1 MNSFFGLDFG
11 TTNSALSIN
20 ENGNVR
26 LIDIDEFNLA
36 GKTLRSILFFNENGN
51 VFVGQSA
58 VNEYLKDRAN
68 GRLMQSIKTSLPHKN
83 FTHTDI
89 YGKKYTLEDLIAV
102 ILKHIKQIG
111 EKDAGYEI
119 NDVVLGRPAV
129 FSANKEED
137 ALAEERLK
145 KAAQNAGFKNI
156 RFQFE
161 PIAAALSFEKSLK
174 ENEEKKVLV
183 GDFGGGTSDFTI
195 IKAYGENTK
204 NKNADSR
211 KKDVLG
217 ISGIYIGGDIFDS
230 DLMWG
235 KIAKY
240 FGKDV
245 RYKSVSGGILHL
257 PSSITWTLRKWY
269 LIPQL
274 KNEEVF
280 KILSQIKPNCDDK
293 QAIQNLENLIREN
306 FGLMLFESI
315 EEAKHELS
323 SYNTSQI
330 IYNNKDLEIK
340 ETVKSQEFEEMISAE
355 IKKIEDCINLFLS
368 RVNLSENEIDL
379 VFLTGGTSRVPCVK
393 NIFINKFGAEKIKET
408 DAFTSVA
415 YGLGLSGYL
424 F

>member
-11 TTNSALSIN
+11 TTNSALSVN

-89 YGKKYTLEDLIAV
+89 YGKKYILPDLIAI
-102 ILKHIKQIG
+102 ILKHIKQTG

-161 PIAAALSFEKSLK
+161 PIAAALSFESSLK
-174 ENEEKKVLV
+174 KDEEKKVLV

-195 IKAYGENTK
+195 IKARGGDLK
-204 NKNADSR
+204 NKNAESR

-217 ISGIYIGGDIFDS
+217 ISGVYIGGDIFDS

-245 RYKSVSGGILHL
+245 RYKSVSGGALSL

-280 KILSQIKPNCDDK
+280 KILNQIKPSCDNK
-293 QAIQNLENLIREN
+293 HAIQNLENLIREN
-306 FGLMLFESI
+306 FGLMLFQSI

-323 SYNTSQI
+323 SYDTSQI

-340 ETVKSQEFEEMISAE
+340 EPVKKQEFEEMISAE
-355 IKKIEDCINLFLS
+355 IKKIEDCVNLFLS
-368 RVNLSENEIDL
+368 RLNLSENEIDL
-379 VFLTGGTSRVPCVK
+379 VFLTGGTSRVPLVK
-393 NIFINKFGAEKIKET
+393 NIFINKFGEGKIKET